1 MDSFH
6 CLKTTVKGQQSCQT
20 HIKSCYETSG
30 GKTQHSPW
38 GFTYVPNSSSV
49 TVSAIPDCVADSS
62 HFINSCGTY
71 AYKRV
76 PAYELRIQ
84 SCARFMQVK
93 SELRAIC
100 RGQTTLPLLPLT
112 ETVKEQVST
121 RETSAKYILP
131 TNVWLLTSL
140 SGIRV
145 MTISNIQMRGHRK
158 CFKETQS
165 YHYLHIPDFCSAA
178 NTLMQARKEECD
190 VGKEA
195 VYNLSL
201 LCRHAL
207 RRELC

>member
-1 MDSFH
+1 MHSLH

-30 GKTQHSPW
+30 GKTQHSLW

-84 SCARFMQVK
+84 SWAQFMWVK

-112 ETVKEQVST
+112 QILTKQVST
-121 RETSAKYILP
+121 RETSAKYILSLSI
-131 TNVWLLTSL
+131 WLLSSL

-145 MTISNIQMRGHRK
+145 MTISNIQMRGHGK
-158 CFKETQS
+158 CFRET
-165 YHYLHIPDFCSAA
+165 
-178 NTLMQARKEECD
+178 
-190 VGKEA
+190 
-195 VYNLSL
+195 
-201 LCRHAL
+201 
-207 RRELC
+207 